1 MGVSALLHLD
11 PNSPE
16 AQVFYAIAQ
25 AINKIS
31 PASAPAS
38 MSPTSG
44 FDDDNNSGWR
54 ISWPGS
60 RNHAQIFRKRWLV
73 LEVLAHFFVILY
85 IFIQWWVNNYEM
97 LYFSDNCGDVDS
109 VKLLFRVE
117 SSQTLFCMTQNKTRV
132 TVFSMSGP
140 FSILFEIF

>member
-1 MGVSALLHLD
+1 
-11 PNSPE
+11 
-16 AQVFYAIAQ
+16 
-25 AINKIS
+25 
-31 PASAPAS
+31 
-38 MSPTSG
+38 
-44 FDDDNNSGWR
+44 
-54 ISWPGS
+54 
-60 RNHAQIFRKRWLV
+60 
-73 LEVLAHFFVILY
+73 
-85 IFIQWWVNNYEM
+85 M